1 MQTDWNLIL
10 AIVALFATALGGVLG
25 AGIVG
30 GIQREKIRALEAWK
44 IDATAEMRGMQVQL
58 SDGRTSFADLRGEL
72 KGLAATLGDIKEDIE
87 KLVRRA

>member
-30 GIQREKIRALEAWK
+30 GIQREKLRALEAWK
-44 IDATAEMRGMQVQL
+44 VEAAAELRSMQTQL
-58 SDGRTSFADLRGEL
+58 SDGRTNFADIRGEL
-72 KGLAATLGDIKEDIE
+72 RGMSKALGDIKEDIE
-87 KLVRRA
+87 KLLTRG

>member
-1 MQTDWNLIL
+1 MATDWNLII

-44 IDATAEMRGMQVQL
+44 IEAVAEMKVMQTQL
-58 SDGRTSFADLRGEL
+58 ADGRTSFTEIRGEL
-72 KGLAATLGDIKEDIE
+72 KGMNTTLGDIKADIE
-87 KLVRRA
+87 KLIERS